1 MIARL
6 LGAQRVASCACRAHA
21 EMAELALSAGSAAM
35 PTAVMVVR
43 AALLLVHTISFLF
56 CTVLAVV
63 ATPPS
68 KHERVAG
75 GEIRR
80 VARQRCGVAAEALTK
95 ALQHLTVCTGLGH
108 VVVSQHRSS
117 LRFFYV
123 KMLIGCS

>member
-1 MIARL
+1 MP
-6 LGAQRVASCACRAHA
+6 AHA

-68 KHERVAG
+68 KHER
-75 GEIRR
+75 EIRR
-80 VARQRCGVAAEALTK
+80 AARERCGAAAEALTK

-108 VVVSQHRSS
+108 VVVSQHR
-117 LRFFYV
+117 
-123 KMLIGCS
+123 